1 MVSVIV
7 GVGQWVADLF
17 YGLFFWFSSFF
28 TIFFWL
34 DVGVN
39 LVAQWEAR
47 GWVDNGG
54 CLMMVA
60 VGVVLRDDSVKRN
73 DYFIE

>member
-1 MVSVIV
+1 MWV
-7 GVGQWVADLF
+7 G
-17 YGLFFWFSSFF
+17 GLPICSMGCFFGFLGFLHFF
-28 TIFFWL
+28 FCWL